1 MIFGQVGKS
10 RVGNTQLFLTPN
22 YRNIR
27 DYRSVYL
34 HRDKVFVETK

>member
-1 MIFGQVGKS
+1 MIFGHAGKS
-10 RVGNTQLFLTPN
+10 RMGNTQLFLTPN
-22 YRNIR
+22 YRDID